1 MPAELVP
8 QPLALELPAF
18 VKSAGFVVVD
28 HTQIIGALAGLAV
41 EGAPERAVDKR
52 RAEFLAG
59 RFAALEALRGLGVA
73 EPPGRNDDGS
83 PRWPAEIVGSITH
96 GAERALCCVA
106 RRSQLRGL
114 GIDVE
119 RLLNEDVKV
128 ELRRRICSQ
137 AELELGAEQ
146 LPLLPE
152 NELVSLVFSAKESL
166 YKCLYPAVG
175 RFMDFHAARLVGA
188 AARPVASRTVA
199 GELTLELAV
208 DWSSSF
214 RAGQC
219 LTVQFHKGAAHVET
233 AAVLPA

>member
-1 MPAELVP
+1 VAAELLP

-18 VKSAGFVVVD
+18 VKSAGFVVAD
-28 HTQIIGALAGLAV
+28 HAQIIGALAGLAV
-41 EGAPERAVDKR
+41 EGVPERAVDKR

-59 RFAALEALRGLGVA
+59 RFAALEALRALGVA
-73 EPPGRNDDGS
+73 ELPGRNDDGS

-119 RLLNEDVKV
+119 RLMNDDVKL

-137 AELELGAEQ
+137 TELALGAEQ
-146 LPLLPE
+146 LPLLRE
-152 NELVSLVFSAKESL
+152 NELVSVAFSAKESL

-188 AARPVASRTVA
+188 AAHATASHTVV
-199 GELTLELAV
+199 GQLTLELAV

-214 RAGQC
+214 RAGQR
-219 LTVQFHKGAAHVET
+219 LTVQFHKGTAHVET